1 VPLDNWLTGVKRVSA
16 KAEKKSAGGG
26 DLAGRFGAWWNG
38 KEYVPPAETPA
49 EDGAPAPAATPA
61 KAEAPAPKKL
71 AVVEKT
77 ADAPPPVAAERP
89 GSALQPTEIRLKAL
103 STIWGE
109 GRFTPGS
116 PELDSRLLDP
126 IFDQADKTGDI
137 GFIGCD
143 PALLNSC
150 ASRSSRV
157 LRAAEWR
164 TACLAAM
171 KEQCPNVQAF
181 AAEIDRP
188 KSFADGSLEGLISMD
203 AFAYADHK
211 AGLVARAYRALSE
224 TGCWVFL
231 DTVRTTNKT
240 PPTAFASA
248 WAEPHVTTADD
259 IESLLKM
266 SGFKSVERIS
276 ATDEIIYASRA
287 GYARLAHA
295 LEDAATGGFKGRE
308 GALFLQELA
317 WEAQTWR
324 ARCRAFEGGAL
335 GVDVWIARKTEAD
348 PSTKKLSQAEIE
360 SLF

>member
-1 VPLDNWLTGVKRVSA
+1 VSA

-26 DLAGRFGAWWNG
+26 DFAGKFGAWWNG
-38 KEYVPPAETPA
+38 KEYVAPSDQPADDSAHASE
-49 EDGAPAPAATPA
+49 PA
-61 KAEAPAPKKL
+61 KLEVEAPKKL
-71 AVVEKT
+71 AAVEKP
-77 ADAPPPVAAERP
+77 AAAPKAAAPKAAEP
-89 GSALQPTEIRLKAL
+89 ASAFQPTEVRLRAL

-116 PELDSRLLDP
+116 PELDARLLDP
-126 IFDQADKTGDI
+126 IFDAADKGGEI

-143 PALLNSC
+143 PALLKSC
-150 ASRSSRV
+150 ASRSGRV

-164 TACLAAM
+164 SACLAAM
-171 KEQCPNVQAF
+171 KEQCPDVQSF

-188 KSFADGSLEGLISMD
+188 KAFADGSLEGLVSMD

-211 AGLVARAYRALSE
+211 AGLVARAHRALSD

-231 DTVRTTNKT
+231 DTVRTTKKT

-248 WAEPHVTTADD
+248 WAEPHVTTSDD
-259 IESLLKM
+259 IESLLTM
-266 SGFKSVERIS
+266 AGFKSVERIS

-287 GYARLAHA
+287 GYARLAYA
-295 LEDAATGGFKGRE
+295 LEEAATGGFKGRE

-348 PSTKKLSQAEIE
+348 PSKKKLSQQEIE
-360 SLF
+360 DLF

>member
-1 VPLDNWLTGVKRVSA
+1 VSAA

-26 DLAGRFGAWWNG
+26 DIVGKFGAWWNG
-38 KEYVPPAETPA
+38 KEYVAPSETPA
-49 EDGAPAPAATPA
+49 DEGATASAPA
-61 KAEAPAPKKL
+61 KLEVEAPKKL
-71 AVVEKT
+71 VVVEKT
-77 ADAPPPVAAERP
+77 AAAPQAAEASP
-89 GSALQPTEIRLKAL
+89 AAFQPTEVRLKAL

-109 GRFTPGS
+109 GRFTPGA

-126 IFDQADKTGDI
+126 IFELADKAGDI

-143 PALLNSC
+143 PALLKSC

-164 TACLAAM
+164 TACLAAV
-171 KEQCPNVQAF
+171 KQECPDVQAF

-188 KSFADGSLEGLISMD
+188 KAFADGSLEGLVSMD

-211 AGLVARAYRALSE
+211 AGLVARAHRALSA

-248 WAEPHVTTADD
+248 WAEPHVTTAED
-259 IESLLKM
+259 IESLLTM
-266 SGFKSVERIS
+266 AGFKSIERIS

-287 GYARLAHA
+287 GYARLAYA
-295 LEDAATGGFKGRE
+295 LEEAATGGFKGRE

-317 WEAQTWR
+317 WEAETWR

-348 PSTKKLSQAEIE
+348 LSTKKLSQAEIE
-360 SLF
+360 DLF